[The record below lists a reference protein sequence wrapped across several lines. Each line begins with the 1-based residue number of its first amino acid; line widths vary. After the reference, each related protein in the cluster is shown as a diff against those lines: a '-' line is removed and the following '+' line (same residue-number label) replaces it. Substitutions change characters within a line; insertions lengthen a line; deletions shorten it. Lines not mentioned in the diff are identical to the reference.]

1 MIKGIS
7 KQIIEIKCPDN
18 EYFEKALLFV
28 NSKSTVYSSEILN
41 SQAKIFSQQLFG
53 EGKPQKK
60 NTSGAHW
67 DSKGARVVCIIV
79 LAAFAAAL
87 IAAGLLL

>member
-7 KQIIEIKCPDN
+7 KQIIEIKCPNN

-28 NSKSTVYSSEILN
+28 NSKSPIYSSEVLN
-41 SQAKIFSQQLFG
+41 AQAKIFSQQLFG
-53 EGKPQKK
+53 EGKTQNK
-60 NTSGAHW
+60 NVSGAHW
-67 DSKGARVVCIIV
+67 DSAGARIVCIIV
-79 LAAFAAAL
+79 LAALAAAL

>member
-7 KQIIEIKCPDN
+7 KQIIEIKCPNN

-28 NSKSTVYSSEILN
+28 NSKSPIYSSEILN
-41 SQAKIFSQQLFG
+41 AQAKIFSQQLCG
-53 EGKPQKK
+53 EGTPQKK
-60 NTSGAHW
+60 NTSCAHW
-67 DSKGARVVCIIV
+67 DSTGARVACIIV
-79 LAAFAAAL
+79 LAALAAAL